1 MGVEFF
7 FEGLTPFGS
16 IGPIKSLINYSRC
29 VRYRL
34 DIGLNCT
41 YSKSTSDFSRLRFLN
56 IMGRSSGLPG
66 VIKGGVVSYVTPSNA
81 TGRFRSL
88 IRLIPSRFSIYIY
101 ISWFRLTV

>member
-7 FEGLTPFGS
+7 FEGLTLVGS
-16 IGPIKSLINYSRC
+16 IRPIKSLINYSRC

-34 DIGLNCT
+34 DIGLNYA

-56 IMGRSSGLPG
+56 ISGSLLG
-66 VIKGGVVSYVTPSNA
+66 VIKGGVVSHVTPSNA
-81 TGRFRSL
+81 TGRIKSF

-101 ISWFRLTV
+101 VS